1 MAISEPN
8 RKNQYDNAL
17 SRGRATSG
25 APTCRGTIT
34 LAKRID
40 DGGAC
45 ISHISV
51 PGMGN
56 SWWCCSLVCNIC
68 MPGENNSARISSAS
82 TPARPKN
89 VKDVMRYEYPR
100 VLWSVVVNQ
109 LTTIRPFDLGTT
121 CGCAGV

>member
-8 RKNQYDNAL
+8 RKNQYDIAL

-34 LAKRID
+34 LAKPINNE
-40 DGGAC
+40 GAN
-45 ISHISV
+45 ISNIFV
-51 PGMGN
+51 PSMVN
-56 SWWCCSLVCNIC
+56 SWLNCSLVCNIC
-68 MPGENNSARISSAS
+68 MPGENKSARINSDI

-89 VKDVMRYEYPR
+89 VKDVMRYKYPM

-121 CGCAGV
+121 C